1 VPPAPS
7 LDCGHCRTDGTGGI
21 RRPASIGRSKILERA
36 RRILQN
42 EEGQTLVEYALII
55 GIVSITLVAALTG
68 ISDALGRAFDAITS
82 TLSGVVG
89 S

>member
-1 VPPAPS
+1 M
-7 LDCGHCRTDGTGGI
+7 
-21 RRPASIGRSKILERA
+21 RRPIRSGRSKILERA

-55 GIVSITLVAALTG
+55 GIVSLTLVAALTG
-68 ISDALGRAFDAITS
+68 ISDALTRAFDTITS
-82 TLSGVVG
+82 TLSGVV

>member
-21 RRPASIGRSKILERA
+21 RRPESIGRSKTLERA
-36 RRILQN
+36 RRILQS

-55 GIVSITLVAALTG
+55 GVVALTLVAALTG
-68 ISDALGRAFDAITS
+68 ISDALTRAFDAITS
-82 TLSGVVG
+82 ALSGVV

>member
-1 VPPAPS
+1 MPPAPS

-21 RRPASIGRSKILERA
+21 RRPRIGRSNILERA

-55 GIVSITLVAALTG
+55 GVVALTLVAALTG
-68 ISDALGRAFDAITS
+68 ISDALTRAFDAITS
-82 TLSGVVG
+82 ALSSVV